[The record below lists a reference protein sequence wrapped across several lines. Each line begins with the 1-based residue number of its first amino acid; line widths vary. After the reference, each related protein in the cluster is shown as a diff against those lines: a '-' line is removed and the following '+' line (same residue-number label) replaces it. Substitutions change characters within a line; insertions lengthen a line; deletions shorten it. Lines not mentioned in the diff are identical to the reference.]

1 MIRKHDGIVNIPMI
15 RQMGALTRGSILHL
29 GPRQRAFCILVPVR
43 LVDVA
48 HIMPCSLSIL
58 MKVTGRTW
66 RRLREILPGAQLICE
81 HISNA
86 WRNAT
91 ISLIVWSAM
100 ASLAG
105 IKQV

>member
-1 MIRKHDGIVNIPMI
+1 MIRKHDGTANTPMI
-15 RQMGALTRGSILHL
+15 RQVAALTRGSILHL
-29 GPRQRAFCILVPVR
+29 GLRPRAFCTLVPLR

-58 MKVTGRTW
+58 MTVTGRTW
-66 RRLREILPGAQLICE
+66 RRLLEIPPGTQVICE

-91 ISLIVWSAM
+91 ISPTVR
-100 ASLAG
+100 LA
-105 IKQV
+105 